1 MRKKTN
7 LRVDYSKYEVD
18 EVSETIADA
27 IFFPL
32 YIGKVL
38 GTNLVIFWILLT
50 LFCLIY
56 IDNTFLSVLFWV
68 ITFVISIPSIL
79 SFSIV
84 RLFSTIK
91 NDIDNVFKITLETT
105 KHVYEDAGLLKQQRE
120 ADLPLKATFSD
131 IFKGVAMYVIRPSL
145 KKVLEKRIKFFA
157 WPLTFLID
165 LIFKKT
171 VINSPS
177 EIGVELD
184 EEDHIVI
191 KENTT
196 LDKINKGGEKTTSV
210 AFSVVKFPFRLAL
223 VVYGLVNFTFVYL
236 LYLLFR

>member
-1 MRKKTN
+1 MSN
-7 LRVDYSKYEVD
+7 SESLRVDYSKYQVD

-27 IFFPL
+27 LFFPL

-38 GTNLVIFWILLT
+38 GTNLAIFWVLLT
-50 LFCLIY
+50 LFCIFF

-68 ITFVISIPSIL
+68 LTFVISIPSIL
-79 SFSIV
+79 LFSII

-105 KHVYEDAGLLKQQRE
+105 KHVYEDAGLLKDQR
-120 ADLPLKATFSD
+120 AANLPLKATFSD
-131 IFKGVAMYVIRPSL
+131 VFKGVAMYVIRPSL
-145 KKVLEKRIKFFA
+145 KKVLEKRIKYFA

-171 VINSPS
+171 VINGSP

-184 EEDHIVI
+184 SEDHIVL
-191 KENTT
+191 KDNTT
-196 LDKINKGGEKTTSV
+196 LGKINKGGEKTTLV
-210 AFSVVKFPFRLAL
+210 AFTVVKFPFRLAL
-223 VVYGLVNFTFVYL
+223 IIYGLVNYTIVYL

>member
-1 MRKKTN
+1 MNKTSN
-7 LRVDYSKYEVD
+7 LRIDYSKYEVD

-38 GTNLVIFWILLT
+38 GTNLVIFWVLLT
-50 LFCLIY
+50 LFCVFF
-56 IDNTFLSVLFWV
+56 IDNTFLSILFWL
-68 ITFVISIPSIL
+68 ITFIISIPSIL
-79 SFSIV
+79 LFSIV

-91 NDIDNVFKITLETT
+91 DDIDNVFKITLETT
-105 KHVYEDAGLLKQQRE
+105 KHVYEDADLIKQQRE
-120 ADLPLKATFSD
+120 ENLPLKATFSD
-131 IFKGVAMYVIRPSL
+131 VFKGVAMYVIRPSL
-145 KKVLEKRIKFFA
+145 KKVLEKRIKYFA
-157 WPLTFLID
+157 WPLSFLID

-171 VINSPS
+171 VINSNN

-184 EEDHIVI
+184 NEDQIVL

-210 AFSVVKFPFRLAL
+210 AFSVVKFPFRLVL
-223 VVYGLVNFTFVYL
+223 VIYGLVNFTIVYL
-236 LYLLFR
+236 FYLLFR

>member
-1 MRKKTN
+1 MNPNSK
-7 LRVDYSKYEVD
+7 LRVDYSKYQVD

-27 IFFPL
+27 LFFPL

-38 GTNLVIFWILLT
+38 GTNLIIFWALLT
-50 LFCLIY
+50 LFCIFFL
-56 IDNTFLSVLFWV
+56 DNIFLGVLFWI
-68 ITFVISIPSIL
+68 ITFIVSIPSIL
-79 SFSIV
+79 LFSII

-131 IFKGVAMYVIRPSL
+131 VFKGVAMYVIRPSL
-145 KKVLEKRIKFFA
+145 KKVLEKRIKLFA

-165 LIFKKT
+165 IIFKKT
-171 VINSPS
+171 VINSSS

-184 EEDHIVI
+184 NEDHIVLE
-191 KENTT
+191 ENTT

-210 AFSVVKFPFRLAL
+210 TFSVVKFPFRLAL
-223 VVYGLVNFTFVYL
+223 VIYGLLNYTLVYL